1 MKKCLEKNG
10 ITLIAL
16 MISII
21 ILIILAGVSLNLA
34 MGENGII
41 GRAIS
46 AREQHEASSEK
57 ELIELAV
64 SAAMVD
70 GQGTITTENLNKE
83 LKEQFGNENEVNPTS
98 VGWNYNSNK
107 RYRIYKNGKL
117 EENFLPDNYQQVEY
131 IESNGTQ
138 YIDTKVTQNSNCSI
152 FYDVSVKF
160 SNGGNAIGT
169 GIVGAYT
176 RYTQGFG
183 ISQILWQNQYR
194 ICNIINQ
201 ITLAVYSSVSI
212 DNMWENRHQFFL
224 KKNEFYVD
232 GILISD
238 NKQETVSNC
247 TTNCYLFGMSG
258 STLQMSSQK
267 LYNAKLYNEND
278 KIVRNFIPCYS
289 ATTVADINGNN
300 CPSGTIG
307 MYDLV
312 ENKFYTN
319 SGSGTFLK
327 GPDV

>member
-21 ILIILAGVSLNLA
+21 ILLILAGVSLNLA

-131 IESNGTQ
+131 IESTGTQ
-138 YIDTKVTQNSNCSI
+138 YIDTTV
-152 FYDVSVKF
+152 
-160 SNGGNAIGT
+160 IGKPGLKT
-169 GIVGAYT
+169 
-176 RYTQGFG
+176 
-183 ISQILWQNQYR
+183 
-194 ICNIINQ
+194 
-201 ITLAVYSSVSI
+201 
-212 DNMWENRHQFFL
+212 FL
-224 KKNEFYVD
+224 KITTPNIVNPIDQNVLGCVD
-232 GILISD
+232 NNSFRIYPLA
-238 NKQETVSNC
+238 
-247 TTNCYLFGMSG
+247 
-258 STLQMSSQK
+258 
-267 LYNAKLYNEND
+267 LYNGKWRYGFNELYENSSGELNGNTTYIIETYLGKSEQYLKVNNETLVTSNKSYD
-278 KIVRNFIPCYS
+278 YSTQLSMFLFARNRRSYAGFFFQGKIYYCQIFNESEKVRDFIPCYS